1 MGGAGGR
8 GKSPSPFL
16 PGWQVSY
23 SLPWHLLGGWTF
35 QRFRQQ
41 GSLSLASPPSGWMPL
56 TSLGHWMSLPQH
68 WLPPWSPPSSYCPLC
83 PLPVPSILIL
93 SPPSSSCP
101 LQPFPPPSREPLW
114 TDFPAAPGTHFWAW
128 VPHGSSTHTQA
139 GASPRQHSCA
149 LRGSAPKAVCGL
161 LCHPR
166 RSWMGQCPVDFPRQP
181 PTDPL
186 SRVAMPQPLH
196 PDL

>member
-1 MGGAGGR
+1 MRQKFLWTSYVTETTSLQPSKCLVPGMGHTPALTQLCHVPWGLSTCGWAVEVVCVWGGGAGGR

-93 SPPSSSCP
+93 SPPSSAC
-101 LQPFPPPSREPLW
+101 
-114 TDFPAAPGTHFWAW
+114 
-128 VPHGSSTHTQA
+128 
-139 GASPRQHSCA
+139 
-149 LRGSAPKAVCGL
+149 
-161 LCHPR
+161 
-166 RSWMGQCPVDFPRQP
+166 
-181 PTDPL
+181 
-186 SRVAMPQPLH
+186 PLH
-196 PDL
+196 PLHVLSSL